1 MQPAQCILFSGAAQG
16 AEAAFGAAA
25 ERHGL
30 EEVHFTFEGH
40 NATRTRGMRVLTQA
54 ELQQGDVSLAYVSR
68 LMHRTF
74 RDTPLFR
81 KVLAVHLAPSQPWP
95 GNLCRG
101 ADPGGWDGQGG
112 HGVGRRV
119 RQAVQQA
126 AVRLCPRPGALV
138 PLDGGG
144 VGGGRRPTDH
154 PPPVH
159 RHRHAFFAGERAAGH
174 QRAVRALVSLAW
186 TGPWRWGRV
195 PVTGATHG
203 GPVDHASLPP
213 CPQWG
218 AGPWLHGVTYGSWRP
233 VGSGMARHHR
243 RSWRSRSR
251 QDDQRPPPPSG
262 AAVVAQHGVL
272 LPMHLRRQ
280 GAEGLTIDLA

>member
-81 KVLAVHLAPSQPWP
+81 KVLPVHLAPSHPWP

-101 ADPGGWDGQGG
+101 ADPGGWDSQGG

-144 VGGGRRPTDH
+144 VGRGRRPTDH

-174 QRAVRALVSLAW
+174 QRAVRALVSLAG
-186 TGPWRWGRV
+186 TGPWRWDRFRSRV
-195 PVTGATHG
+195 KPTGDEWTMPACLPAPSGAQGHG
-203 GPVDHASLPP
+203 STASLTAR
-213 CPQWG
+213 G
-218 AGPWLHGVTYGSWRP
+218 AL
-233 VGSGMARHHR
+233 VGSG
-243 RSWRSRSR
+243 WP
-251 QDDQRPPPPSG
+251 DITGDPGPPG
-262 AAVVAQHGVL
+262 ADRMTRG
-272 LPMHLRRQ
+272 LPLRA
-280 GAEGLTIDLA
+280 G